1 MNVKRQCILAN
12 FLCWG
17 CSANNRCDVWYWCLD
32 SALLK
37 NLIKS
42 KKGRKCSTDELK
54 VLFFLPI
61 FSTDSGDLQSKFLK
75 ILHTPVKW
83 TSAACSSNAA
93 ALALSLPTSISHIF
107 PSRSSQSALI
117 ILIHLLPWLYITIYH
132 LSSLCCPPSHYL
144 LSLFYS
150 PWHASIFLSC
160 FWCCLVFLCIGLGF
174 FHWAG

>member
-1 MNVKRQCILAN
+1 MSGI
-12 FLCWG
+12 G
-17 CSANNRCDVWYWCLD
+17 VWT
-32 SALLK
+32 LLSWRIWLQAK
-37 NLIKS
+37 
-42 KKGRKCSTDELK
+42 KKGRKCSTNELK
-54 VLFFLPI
+54 VFFSLTNLLNRQWWFAVQIPKNI
-61 FSTDSGDLQSKFLK
+61 AYACKMDICSVQLQR
-75 ILHTPVKW
+75 
-83 TSAACSSNAA
+83 CSSHT
-93 ALALSLPTSISHIF
+93 LSLSTSISHIF

-150 PWHASIFLSC
+150 PWHASISLSC